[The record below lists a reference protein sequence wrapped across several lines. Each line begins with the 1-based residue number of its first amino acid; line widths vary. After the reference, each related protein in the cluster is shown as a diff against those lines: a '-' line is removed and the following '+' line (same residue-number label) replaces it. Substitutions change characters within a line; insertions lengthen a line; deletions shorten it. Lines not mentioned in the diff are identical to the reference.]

1 LVGSNRPEVAD
12 FLTLPT
18 LRQWNVRIK
27 MTRKTDSLSSED
39 LMAEVAGG
47 DDYAF
52 EILVQR
58 HQASVLNLI
67 YRFIGDRT
75 MAKDLAQEVF
85 VRVWQAAKSYKPKA
99 KFSTWIY
106 RIAVNLCL
114 NELKSVK
121 RRSLIPLGTEER
133 PDSENP
139 IPADV
144 SQSPEDLLLAKERSR
159 QIAEALHS
167 LAENQRMALILK
179 RYDNLPYDEI
189 GRVMGC
195 SVSAVESLL
204 VRAKKNLQEK
214 LINPPLHSQ
223 LTFFK
228 K

>member
-12 FLTLPT
+12 FLTLLT

-39 LMAEVAGG
+39 LMAEIAGG

-85 VRVWQAAKSYKPKA
+85 VRVWQAVKSYKPKA

-106 RIAVNLCL
+106 RIAVNLCF

-121 RRSLIPLGTEER
+121 RRRLIPLATEER
-133 PDSENP
+133 PDSENS
-139 IPADV
+139 IASDV

-167 LAENQRMALILK
+167 LPENQRMALILK
-179 RYDNLPYDEI
+179 RYDNLSYDEI

-195 SVSAVESLL
+195 SAAAVESLL

-214 LINPPLHSQ
+214 LINP
-223 LTFFK
+223 
-228 K
+228 